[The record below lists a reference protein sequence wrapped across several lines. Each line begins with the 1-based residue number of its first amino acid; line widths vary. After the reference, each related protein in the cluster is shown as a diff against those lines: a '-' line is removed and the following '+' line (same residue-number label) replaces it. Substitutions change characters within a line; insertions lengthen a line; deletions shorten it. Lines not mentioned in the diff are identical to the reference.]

1 MSTNMSIVTASD
13 TSRLCR
19 QAGRWLCCALVCLL
33 PSVALHAQEESLWAY
48 EQASSGWP
56 EQPSF
61 GEESASIVVRDGIL
75 SGLGE
80 GSVIQVPAASNSAP
94 QQILVTR
101 VDHLVNGDTSFTGR
115 LLGSEE
121 SGPFVLTVSPLGV
134 FAYIEI
140 GTEVWQFD
148 ASREAPQG
156 DYRGWLY
163 QARALNAAR
172 LNRDYL
178 IPQRPPLRPDTAPIS
193 MPLTLGSA
201 LPTVHEARNSGI
213 TNANFQITQQTSGS
227 VISGGVAD
235 ITVVM
240 RNTSAER
247 HDALTLNLYFVLEN
261 TTLVSAPGN
270 CQQGLLSGQR
280 VLQCAMG
287 NFAVGESKS
296 VQYRVQ
302 TSVASKPNVIS
313 TALVGEVRSDAIIPV
328 VEDVVLDSDGD
339 GISDFNESLL
349 GTNPQDAASASSEN
363 SVIDVMALYTP
374 GANALYK
381 GQAQTRINQLI
392 AIANQIYVDSGVRV
406 TLRPVY
412 HGQVNYSDSASMD
425 TALDALTKQSDPAF
439 ANLASLRNTYGAD
452 LVMLF
457 RPQGAESDRCGL
469 ANLGGYQTQ
478 GDLSSSNEKVYAYS
492 NIAID
497 CPVSAVV
504 AHELGH
510 NMGLTHSH
518 REDGF
523 GGTFDFATGY
533 GVDGRFTTVMAYPGA
548 FGTTVRL
555 PRFSSPL
562 LDCLGQPCGI
572 AAGQTE
578 SADAVRALNITRHQV
593 ALYYPTRVPYLPSRS
608 LATLTGTPT
617 DARIALAASVDK
629 GLSYVSEVRPNDAVD
644 INLSLFVDSRHVG
657 QQGMLYVLATLDGEH
672 FVQLD
677 AEGVIRE
684 WDGSF
689 AGLHSFRPAAAL
701 APVEYLQIV
710 NAASLGEEFVNRRLQ
725 IFIAYSTPASGEV
738 IYTAEPL
745 SLDITP

>member
-1 MSTNMSIVTASD
+1 MRLNFTHSDRMSGQ
-13 TSRLCR
+13 CR
-19 QAGRWLCCALVCLL
+19 RACRWLCCVLIFLL
-33 PSVALHAQEESLWAY
+33 PGALAWSQELPLWTYA
-48 EQASSGWP
+48 EGLSGWP
-56 EQPSF
+56 EQPAI
-61 GEESASIVVRDGIL
+61 GEDVAAIEVRAEVL
-75 SGLGE
+75 AALGE
-80 GSVIQVPAASNSAP
+80 GSVIEVPAANPGEAG
-94 QQILVTR
+94 QQIAITR
-101 VDHLVNGDTSFTGR
+101 VDHLINGDVSFTGR
-115 LLGSEE
+115 LLNRAE
-121 SGPFVLTVSPLGV
+121 SGPFVLTVSSLGV

-140 GTEVWQFD
+140 GAEVWQFD
-148 ASREAPQG
+148 ASRDTPQG

-163 QARALNAAR
+163 QARALSAER

-178 IPQRPPLRPDTAPIS
+178 IPARPPLRPDTTPIS
-193 MPLTLGSA
+193 MPLSLGSGTA
-201 LPTVHEARNSGI
+201 SVSAARNSGI
-213 TNANFQITQQTSGS
+213 SSSNFEISQRSSGS
-227 VISGGVAD
+227 VISGGVAE
-235 ITVVM
+235 ITVLM

-261 TTLVSAPGN
+261 TTLVEAPST

-280 VLQCAMG
+280 VLQCALG
-287 NFAVGESKS
+287 NFAAGESKS
-296 VQYRVQ
+296 LRYRVQ
-302 TSVASKPNVIS
+302 TSAASKPRVIS
-313 TALVGEVRSDAIIPV
+313 TALVGEVRSDAIIAV
-328 VEDVVLDSDGD
+328 VEDVLRDSDGD

-349 GTNPQDAASASSEN
+349 GTNPGDAASRSKDN

-381 GQAQTRINQLI
+381 GQAQTRINQLV
-392 AIANQIYVDSGVRV
+392 AIANQIYADSGVRV

-412 HGQVNYSDSASMD
+412 HGQVDYSDSASMD
-425 TALDALTKQSDPAF
+425 TALDALTRQSDPAF
-439 ANLASLRNTYGAD
+439 ANLAALRNTYGAD

-457 RPQGAESDRCGL
+457 RPQGSESDRCGL
-469 ANLGGYQTQ
+469 ANLGGYQTL
-478 GDLSSSNEKVYAYS
+478 GDLSSSDEKVYAYS

-562 LDCLGQPCGI
+562 ADCLGVPCGI
-572 AAGQTE
+572 AAGQAE
-578 SADAVRALNITRHQV
+578 SADAAQALNITRHQV
-593 ALYYPTRVPYLPSRS
+593 ARYYPTRVPYLPSRT

-629 GLSYVSEVRPNDAVD
+629 GLSYVSQVRPSDTVD
-644 INLSLFVDSRHVG
+644 INLSLFVDSRHIG
-657 QQGMLYVLATLDGEH
+657 QQGALYVLGTLDGEH

-677 AEGVIRE
+677 AAGSIRD

-689 AGLHSFRPAAAL
+689 AGLHPFRPAGTL

-725 IFIAYSTPASGEV
+725 VFIAYSTPANGEV

>member
-1 MSTNMSIVTASD
+1 MGRNFTYSD
-13 TSRLCR
+13 WRSERCR
-19 QAGRWLCCALVCLL
+19 RACLWLCCVFISVLPGALAWSQEL
-33 PSVALHAQEESLWAY
+33 PLWTYTEAV
-48 EQASSGWP
+48 SGWP
-56 EQPSF
+56 ERPAI
-61 GEESASIVVRDGIL
+61 GEDVAAISVRAEVLATLD
-75 SGLGE
+75 E
-80 GSVIQVPAASNSAP
+80 GSVIAVPAANPGEAG
-94 QQILVTR
+94 QHIAITR
-101 VDHLVNGDTSFTGR
+101 VDRLVNGDVSFTGR
-115 LLGSEE
+115 LLNREE
-121 SGPFVLTVSPLGV
+121 SGPFVLTVSPVGV

-140 GTEVWQFD
+140 GAEVWQFD
-148 ASREAPQG
+148 ASRATADG
-156 DYRGWLY
+156 DYHGWLY
-163 QARALNAAR
+163 QARALSAAR

-178 IPQRPPLRPDTAPIS
+178 IPQRSPLRPENTPVS

-201 LPTVHEARNSGI
+201 LPSVHEARNSGI

-227 VISGGVAD
+227 VISGGVAE
-235 ITVVM
+235 ITVMM

-261 TTLVSAPGN
+261 TTLLETPSA

-280 VLQCAMG
+280 VLQCALG
-287 NFAVGESKS
+287 NFVAGESKS
-296 VQYRVQ
+296 LRYRVQ
-302 TSVASKPNVIS
+302 TSAASKPRVIS
-313 TALVGEVRSDAIIPV
+313 TALVGDVRSDAIIPV
-328 VEDVVLDSDGD
+328 VEDVLLDSDGD

-349 GTNPQDAASASSEN
+349 GTNPTDAASTNRDN

-374 GANALYK
+374 GANALYQ

-392 AIANQIYVDSGVRV
+392 AIANQIYADSGVRV

-412 HGQVNYSDSASMD
+412 HGQVDYSDSASMD
-425 TALDALTKQSDPAF
+425 TALDALSKQSDPAF
-439 ANLASLRNTYGAD
+439 ASLASLRNTYGAD

-457 RPQGAESDRCGL
+457 RPQGSESDRCGL

-478 GDLSSSNEKVYAYS
+478 GDLSSSDEKMYAYS

-562 LDCLGQPCGI
+562 FDCLGQPCGI
-572 AAGQTE
+572 AAGQGE
-578 SADAVRALNITRHQV
+578 SADAARALNITRHQV
-593 ALYYPTRVPYLPSRS
+593 ARYYPTRVPYLPNRS
-608 LATLTGTPT
+608 LATLTGAPT

-629 GLSYVSEVRPNDAVD
+629 GLSYVSEVRPSDAVD
-644 INLSLFVDSRHVG
+644 INLSLFVDSRHIG
-657 QQGMLYVLATLDGEH
+657 QQGALYVLATLDGEH

-677 AEGVIRE
+677 ATGTIRD

-689 AGLHSFRPAAAL
+689 AGLHPFRPATAL
-701 APVEYLQIV
+701 ATVEYLQIV

-725 IFIAYSTPASGEV
+725 IFIAYSTPASDEV